1 MSIKLAVL
9 ENKEQ
14 VIADI
19 KELVDDDKP
28 VGYIFNKPHRVY
40 AEQKFFSE
48 NSEEES
54 RSVEITLSPWI
65 LLSADKDVLLPKNHV
80 VTIVEPIE
88 SVKTMYQEKLNGTDN
103 QGACTIE

>member
-40 AEQKFFSE
+40 AEQKFFLKI
-48 NSEEES
+48 
-54 RSVEITLSPWI
+54 VKKKVD
-65 LLSADKDVLLPKNHV
+65 LLK
-80 VTIVEPIE
+80 
-88 SVKTMYQEKLNGTDN
+88 
-103 QGACTIE
+103 